1 VFLLLP
7 GTLYLGNLDEFRTA
21 PLPLARLLLGP
32 AVLLMAVA
40 LLALRLS
47 RRPEF
52 SRLCSVL
59 AALVLLAWTQ
69 AYLLVWNYGVL
80 DGSAIDWGAAPWRA
94 LDALLWI
101 GGLAAAAAFH
111 RRLGRPLAAAALAL
125 VALQAVV
132 VGAQGVAQRDALAL
146 KHSKRLAS
154 NDLEAMARFST
165 ARNVLH
171 VVLDSFQADV
181 FQQIVSGPGGDRARA
196 ALRGFTFFEEHLG
209 TFPATYLA
217 LPVIVS
223 GQVYRNQVPRAEFM
237 EGAYGARSLTA
248 AAHAAGYEVDVA
260 TDSWMLD
267 LLTRG
272 HVDHAYLTAQ
282 LPVAQEA
289 AKLVDLALFR
299 LAPHLAKRHVYS
311 GQQWLAQRL
320 FRRSTLMRFP
330 YFTHNAF
337 LATVAR
343 DFRADR
349 PAPVYKYFHLM
360 TTHAPFVVNE
370 DCTPAGRVVE
380 RVREHV
386 LAQSRCSLGF
396 VLALLDRMRE
406 AGVYDDSLVV
416 LMSDHGGHLPPLR
429 YRQGSI
435 VDGNME
441 YDLRPDFVG
450 LATPLLAIKPPGA
463 TGAFAV
469 SPALTSMSD
478 VAATIDALAGF
489 GGGLPGTSIWDP
501 AYGASGRRR
510 FYGYEWSRLDPISEY
525 IAMIREHT
533 VAGSAYDVAS
543 WRMGPVFL
551 PPEPR

>member
-1 VFLLLP
+1 
-7 GTLYLGNLDEFRTA
+7 
-21 PLPLARLLLGP
+21 
-32 AVLLMAVA
+32 MAVA

-59 AALVLLAWTQ
+59 AALVLLAWAQ

-94 LDALLWI
+94 LDVALWI
-101 GGLAAAAAFH
+101 GGLTAAAAFY
-111 RRLGRPLAAAALAL
+111 RRLERPLVGAALTL
-125 VALQAVV
+125 VALQAAI
-132 VGAQGVAQRDALAL
+132 VGAQGFAQRDALAL

-165 ARNVLH
+165 GRNVLH

-181 FQQIVSGPGGDRARA
+181 FGQIVTGPGSDEARA
-196 ALRGFTFFEEHLG
+196 ALPGFTFFEEHLG

-223 GQVYRNQVPRAEFM
+223 GQVYRNELPRAEFM
-237 EGAYGARSLTA
+237 EGAYGGRSLTR

-267 LLTRG
+267 LMTRG

-282 LPVAQEA
+282 LPVVQEA
-289 AKLVDLALFR
+289 AKLLDLALFR
-299 LAPHLAKRHVYS
+299 LVPHLAKSQVYA
-311 GQQWLAQRL
+311 GQQWLTQRL

-337 LATVAR
+337 LAHVAK

-360 TTHAPFVVNE
+360 TTHAPFVVND
-370 DCTPAGRVVE
+370 DCTPSGRVVE

-386 LAQSRCSLGF
+386 LAQSRCSLGY
-396 VLALLDRMRE
+396 VVALLNRMRE
-406 AGVYDDSLVV
+406 AGVYDDSLIVI
-416 LMSDHGGHLPPLR
+416 MSDHGGHLPPLR

-463 TGAFAV
+463 SGPFAI

-501 AYGASGRRR
+501 AYGASGQRL
-510 FYGYEWSRLDPISEY
+510 FYGYEWSRLDPVSEY
-525 IAMIREHT
+525 IAMIREHSVT
-533 VAGSAYDVAS
+533 GSAYDVAS